1 MDNQLLIKKL
11 LEHKR
16 YITTARDWDIYA
28 KEYNNS
34 QTTKDKLPLSRTLIN
49 RFSSWN
55 DLKDVLGI
63 NQKNVQH
70 YDKDFLIEIGK
81 KYKKHFISRRVW
93 DTFAKE
99 NSLPS
104 SQAYYSQF
112 SSWTE
117 VKNMLGISDKPKVKS
132 AFTKEEIKNILK
144 SHGENLQSR
153 SQWDIYAKENDL
165 PTYLTIRKFFTW
177 DEVLSIC
184 SKEKK
189 YAFTMGDLINVA
201 MKHYT
206 TFINSSMA
214 KWDKYANENDLPSS
228 YTYYR
233 MFHTWK
239 KARIAVIEEHNLRNN
254 KKRLGHN

>member
-11 LEHKR
+11 LEHKK
-16 YITTARDWDIYA
+16 YITTARDWDSYA
-28 KEYNNS
+28 KEHN
-34 QTTKDKLPLSRTLIN
+34 LPLSRTLIN

-55 DLKDVLGI
+55 DLKEVLGI
-63 NQKNVQH
+63 NNKNVQH
-70 YDKDFLIEIGK
+70 YDKNFLIEIGQ

-93 DTFAKE
+93 DKFAKQ

-112 SSWTE
+112 NSWTE
-117 VKNMLGISDKPKVKS
+117 VKKMLGISEKPKVKS
-132 AFTKEEIKNILK
+132 AYTKEEIETILK
-144 SHGENLQSR
+144 THGGNLQSR
-153 SQWDIYAKENDL
+153 TQWDIYAKENDL

-177 DEVLSIC
+177 DEVLNIC
-184 SKEKK
+184 NKEKK
-189 YAFTMGDLINVA
+189 YAFTEDNLINIA
-201 MKHYT
+201 IKHYT

-233 MFHTWK
+233 MFNTWK
-239 KARIAVIEEHNLRNN
+239 KARIAVIEEHN
-254 KKRLGHN
+254 KRE